1 MLSDGY
7 DLAATAY
14 AASGLAPALGVSRH
28 DLGLVFS
35 CSLFGMLFG
44 APIFGYLGDRFG
56 RKKAI
61 IGASVFYG
69 VFSLL
74 CALVTSLGQL
84 EICRFLVGFGLGGL
98 LPNVTALVA
107 EFAPKG
113 RRATFTTMT
122 FLGLTAGE

>member
-1 MLSDGY
+1 MSRQVIDVTRLVDEQRFCALTFRVIGLTFLVMLSDGY

-14 AASGLAPALGVSRH
+14 AASGLAPALGVNRH

-69 VFSLL
+69 AFSLL

-84 EICRFLVGFGLGGL
+84 EACRFLVGFGLGGL
-98 LPNVTALVA
+98 
-107 EFAPKG
+107 
-113 RRATFTTMT
+113 
-122 FLGLTAGE
+122 